1 LSHEQK
7 ERGLVINKVYP
18 EDIINGIGAGLVL
31 LDKHLRIRWVNKTQS
46 DWMGLPQYLYSK
58 HCYRIFE
65 RRRHTCRGCPTLKV
79 FRTGKIHTAR
89 RIGYTK
95 EGLKQYYQLTV
106 SPIKDNQN
114 KVIFALELI
123 QNISEKVLQER
134 INSKIT
140 HSLKRMH
147 NHLFS
152 VNRRLRRNVERVREL
167 TINLSGMR
175 RILEKKYRKKKN
187 ELTLI
192 KEELQ
197 DIFKVNRVLSSTVDF
212 KKVTSLITRLTCRLM
227 HTQACILRLIDV
239 QKKSLCV
246 NASFGIDEALIEHLP
261 ILKVGESVGGRVAYL
276 KKPLIISDI
285 ERDPGLKSAEL
296 LKKAGFRS
304 LLCVPVLYQKKI
316 LGVITTLSKKKHY
329 FSEEQIEVLS
339 IFASQVAIAIQESKY
354 YDDIHLNYFNT
365 IHALVLAIEA
375 RDPFLRGHTERV
387 TRYALETARSLN
399 LAEAQL
405 EILRYAAEVHD
416 VGKISIPDFILGKP
430 GKLTSAERAMIQ
442 LHPVRGAEIL
452 EPLEFLGPAI
462 PIVRHHHERYD
473 GNGYPDGL
481 EKEKIP
487 LMSRILACADAFDAM
502 TQDRPY
508 RRRKLTTEEALAE
521 IKNNAGSQFDPDIAH
536 LFIKTI
542 QTTPP

>member
-1 LSHEQK
+1 M
-7 ERGLVINKVYP
+7 VINKVYP